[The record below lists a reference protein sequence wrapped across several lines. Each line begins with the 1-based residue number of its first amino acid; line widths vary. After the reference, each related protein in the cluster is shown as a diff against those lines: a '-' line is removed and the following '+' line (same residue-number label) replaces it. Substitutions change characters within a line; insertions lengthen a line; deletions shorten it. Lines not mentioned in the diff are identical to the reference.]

1 MQNVERTT
9 GYYLSKRR
17 NQALPN
23 DAALLRLLITHAAQ
37 FEVCVATYHQNAS
50 TIYVDTR
57 HPIPLKEIKRIRH
70 KVHQTAQELGWAVS
84 AAASDLELC
93 INGILAKYV
102 RHTRQNHRLS
112 NCSCFGVNLFHQE
125 PLIVCV
131 CGVDSEIDEEFMMEL
146 HALST
151 APEVG
156 FRALLAKVLRKTED
170 LSNILLSMI
179 DGVILCDEKVRIR
192 FMNEKARKLC
202 GFEQVP
208 QLGSPLEPTP
218 LCDLT
223 QLLYEAMEDGITQL
237 NRVIPLGNSNSQL
250 LGVNIQFV
258 KNFMGQP
265 VGWLLIL
272 RDITA
277 SWQSDQIR
285 SMISIASHE
294 LNTPLASMKNTLDLL
309 LDREVGELTPNQE
322 KFLRIIQDD
331 MTRLQRLLHDLLDL
345 SRLEDG
351 RMELDRR
358 RHVRIEFVANKVI
371 ESFRVF
377 AESRGITLRTDIPSG
392 ISGINGDRDR
402 ITQILVNLV
411 DNAIKYSHFGGE
423 VIIAAR
429 ETEDEVIVS
438 VSDQGVGISQEDLNF
453 IFERFVQLDNLPE
466 GVHRG
471 FGLGLS
477 IAKDI
482 VQSHHG
488 RMWAESEPGKGS
500 TFYFSLP
507 KIASDA
513 SKADP
518 ATDDRAESAA

>member
-1 MQNVERTT
+1 MQHPEKTT

-17 NQALPN
+17 RQALPN

-37 FEVCVATYHQNAS
+37 FDLCVATYHQDAG
-50 TIYVDTR
+50 TIYVDVR
-57 HPIPLKEIKRIRH
+57 HPIPMKEVKKIRRAVYQ
-70 KVHQTAQELGWAVS
+70 KARELNWHLPDVE
-84 AAASDLELC
+84 SDLELC
-93 INGILAKYV
+93 VNGVLAKYI
-102 RHTRQNHRLS
+102 RHSRQNHRLRGFQ
-112 NCSCFGVNLFHQE
+112 CFSVKLFREE
-125 PLIVCV
+125 PLVVCV
-131 CGVDSEIDEEFMMEL
+131 CGVDGDLDDEFAMEL
-146 HALST
+146 HALAN

-156 FRALLAKVLRKTED
+156 FRALLTKVLRKTED
-170 LSNILLSMI
+170 LNNILLSMI
-179 DGVILCDEKVRIR
+179 DGVILCDEKSRIR

-202 GFEQVP
+202 GFESIP
-208 QLGSPLEPTP
+208 QLGAPLEPTP
-218 LCDLT
+218 LCDLP
-223 QLLYEAMEDGITQL
+223 QLLDEAMEDGITQL

-322 KFLRIIQDD
+322 KFLRIVQDD

-392 ISGINGDRDR
+392 IAGINGDRDR

-423 VIIAAR
+423 VVIAAR
-429 ETEDEVIVS
+429 ETESEVVVS
-438 VSDQGVGISQEDLNF
+438 VSDQGVGIPRENLNF

-477 IAKDI
+477 IARDI
-482 VQSHHG
+482 VESHNG
-488 RMWAESEPGKGS
+488 RMWVESEPGKGS

-507 KIASDA
+507 KMTSESPEAEPQSRTP
-513 SKADP
+513 KAKE
-518 ATDDRAESAA
+518 A